1 MVDLRP
7 WRVPVAVILLAAMAV
22 RVGVSLVA
30 AILAS
35 ARSSGLFSS
44 LAGGIGAGEI
54 FLCVALAAVCWWC
67 TADDV
72 RGARGLA
79 ITAFVLVGA
88 QILLSVGASLAMVP
102 LLSGPDTRIVTVL
115 IQLTWL
121 VVPILAAAVLLR
133 CALASD
139 AVRRD
144 TANASP
150 AQALPAAD
158 PTDEP
163 GGESEQAP
171 PPYPEAAG
179 WAPDEAAGA
188 AWTSAGEAAKGGS
201 AAGWGTGTETS
212 WEPAAWSSDEHAD
225 PDPGGTSPEESTAPP
240 RP

>member
-1 MVDLRP
+1 MQNQLRQAAAPAITISARAAVALREDGSRAEPYAGLMVDLRP

-163 GGESEQAP
+163 GGESEASP
-171 PPYPEAAG
+171 AAL
-179 WAPDEAAGA
+179 
-188 AWTSAGEAAKGGS
+188 SGGC
-201 AAGWGTGTETS
+201 GLGTGRGRRRRV
-212 WEPAAWSSDEHAD
+212 DQR
-225 PDPGGTSPEESTAPP
+225 G
-240 RP
+240 